1 MPAAVRVDAQSLILM
16 YYKQRTVPL
25 PAALAANSLIFVAKS
40 AAWFVSGGSSLLAEA
55 IHSLADIGNQAMLR
69 VGITYAAQAP
79 TAQYPFGH
87 MRDKFIFRCGSASC
101 LCMHSSP

>member
-1 MPAAVRVDAQSLILM
+1 M
-16 YYKQRTVPL
+16 YFF
-25 PAALAANSLIFVAKS
+25 AALAANSLIFVAKS

-87 MRDKFIFRCGSASC
+87 MRDKFIFRCGSFIAICMLRVPLLKPSSLGTRFLPCC
-101 LCMHSSP
+101 LH